1 MDDNIKEVLDTLEAL
16 VKALSEKKL
25 DVKKD
30 FSLMVADTQARKLI
44 HKYKEAV
51 WKGYQRKKLS
61 FINSWTK
68 VDVTQINHFN
78 FKDILGKN

>member
-1 MDDNIKEVLDTLEAL
+1 MDNKTKEVLETLEAL

-25 DVKKD
+25 DIKKD

-51 WKGYQRKKLS
+51 
-61 FINSWTK
+61 
-68 VDVTQINHFN
+68 
-78 FKDILGKN
+78 